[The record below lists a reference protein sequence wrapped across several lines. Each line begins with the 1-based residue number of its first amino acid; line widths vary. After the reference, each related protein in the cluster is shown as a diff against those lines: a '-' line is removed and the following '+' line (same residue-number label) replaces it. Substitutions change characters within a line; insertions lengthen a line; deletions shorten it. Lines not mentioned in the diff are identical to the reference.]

1 MNRIDL
7 NARLR
12 GVIAIAQSNEREAIK
27 SLCDIIRDLND
38 EIEELKRW
46 DRK

>member
-12 GVIAIAQSNEREAIK
+12 EVIAIAQYDSKEAIK
-27 SLCDIIRDLND
+27 VLCQIIRDLND
-38 EIEELKRW
+38 EIEELRRE
-46 DRK
+46 RK

>member
-12 GVIAIAQSNEREAIK
+12 EAIAIAQHDPKEAIK

-38 EIEELKRW
+38 EIEELRRG
-46 DRK
+46 RK

>member
-1 MNRIDL
+1 MNRLDL

-12 GVIAIAQSNEREAIK
+12 EVKAIAQYDPKEAIK

-38 EIEELKRW
+38 EIEELRRGKR
-46 DRK
+46 